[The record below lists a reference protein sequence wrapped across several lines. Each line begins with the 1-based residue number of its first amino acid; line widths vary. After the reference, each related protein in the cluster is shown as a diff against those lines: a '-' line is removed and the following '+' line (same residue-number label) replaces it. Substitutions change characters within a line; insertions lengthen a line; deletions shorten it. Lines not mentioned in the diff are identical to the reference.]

1 MNDNEITKRN
11 IDIQINI
18 HKTKIRDALD
28 VITECENQIT
38 NLQAEKAN
46 LLEELGSQQSQT
58 NSSDEKDDL
67 NLDFSSIKNDSGE
80 DDFKL
85 DDVEQNN
92 NDSATES

>member
-1 MNDNEITKRN
+1 MNDNEITKRD
-11 IDIQINI
+11 IDMQINI
-18 HKTKIRDALD
+18 LKNKIRDASD
-28 VITECENQIT
+28 VITECKNQIT
-38 NLQAEKAN
+38 KLQAEKAE
-46 LLEELGSQQSQT
+46 LLEELGLQQSQT